1 MEIQILDIGR
11 APELMKSAAR
21 WFSEK
26 WGVPEAEYL
35 TSMEKSI
42 EGDLPVPTWY
52 VVLRAGDSAP
62 DRYGESCGA
71 ESGTAGSEEIIA
83 GAGIIENDF
92 HERTDLTPNL
102 CALYVE
108 EEYRCR
114 GIAGDLLAR
123 ACEDMAAAGIDT
135 VYLVTEHD
143 SFYERYGWKFIG
155 MVKEDVGDPEED
167 QEYIRMY
174 SRESAPADL

>member
-1 MEIQILDIGR
+1 MR
-11 APELMKSAAR
+11 SAAR
-21 WFSEK
+21 WFAEK

-35 TSMEKSI
+35 TSMKKSI
-42 EGDLPVPTWY
+42 EGKLPVPAWY
-52 VVLRAGDSAP
+52 VVLREGNGAL
-62 DRYGESCGA
+62 DRCGESCGA
-71 ESGTAGSEEIIA
+71 GSEAAISGRIIA

-92 HERTDLTPNL
+92 HERKDLTPNL

-114 GIAGDLLAR
+114 GIAGGLLAR

-155 MVKEDVGDPEED
+155 MVKEDGGEPEDDP
-167 QEYIRMY
+167 EYIRMY
-174 SRESAPADL
+174 SHESPPADL